1 MSEVFQPRPVK
12 MNSPLLFRMRC
23 LFDLQLS
30 TIFEQLRI
38 EVPRLSGGSLMSARV
53 SHPGV
58 SF

>member
-1 MSEVFQPRPVK
+1 MNEVFQPKPVK
-12 MNSPLLFRMRC
+12 MKSALMFRIRC

-38 EVPRLSGGSLMSARV
+38 EVPKLRGGSSMSAQV

>member
-1 MSEVFQPRPVK
+1 MSEVFQPRPVR
-12 MNSPLLFRMRC
+12 MNGLLLFRMRC

-38 EVPRLSGGSLMSARV
+38 EVPRLRGGSSMSARV
-53 SHPGV
+53 SHLGV